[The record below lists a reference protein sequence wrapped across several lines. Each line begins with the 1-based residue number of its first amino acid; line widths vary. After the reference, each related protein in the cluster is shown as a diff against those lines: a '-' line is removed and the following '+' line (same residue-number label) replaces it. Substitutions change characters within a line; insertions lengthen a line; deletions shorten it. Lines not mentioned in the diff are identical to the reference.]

1 MNEKLEALNQEIE
14 KTEKKLQR
22 AQHEEKMLEHQIKTL
37 TRKERTHRLCTRAAM
52 LESYLPHPEAIT
64 DEQVSLFLKLLF
76 HKDSTRQLMEKVFA
90 GNGNFQGEDAGRKR
104 PWLLSEPQPVDCPS
118 ERGRNYTPPEGSVLR
133 PAGASCGKRMIARSV
148 PAPANHHRGSY
159 TSPALAAASYPFV
172 DLPPGNTL
180 RCKLFPFSKF
190 IQIQSQLHFS
200 RLFSN
205 RLIAWSSLLHYN

>member
-64 DEQVSLFLKLLF
+64 DEQVSVFLKLLF

-90 GNGNFQGEDAGRKR
+90 GNSTEKEGAIIHHPEVGALRSPKAPRRRAVIFRSQG
-104 PWLLSEPQPVDCPS
+104 LLQIIQ
-118 ERGRNYTPPEGSVLR
+118 G
-133 PAGASCGKRMIARSV
+133 
-148 PAPANHHRGSY
+148 
-159 TSPALAAASYPFV
+159 
-172 DLPPGNTL
+172 TL
-180 RCKLFPFSKF
+180 RFPCAGCR
-190 IQIQSQLHFS
+190 QLPFCGLAIWGH
-200 RLFSN
+200 LA
-205 RLIAWSSLLHYN
+205 L